1 MLIHIEVQGYP
12 DADFEERMFIYY
24 YCIFDMSSMVTRQLK
39 RRIGTMSPE
48 LEQQI
53 DQLSFEQLG
62 ELGEALLD
70 FKDEAALKNWLAT
83 H

>member
-1 MLIHIEVQGYP
+1 MPYVTSIERLAKEEGREEGQLQGRQ
-12 DADFEERMFIYY
+12 E
-24 YCIFDMSSMVTRQLK
+24 MSSMVTRQLK